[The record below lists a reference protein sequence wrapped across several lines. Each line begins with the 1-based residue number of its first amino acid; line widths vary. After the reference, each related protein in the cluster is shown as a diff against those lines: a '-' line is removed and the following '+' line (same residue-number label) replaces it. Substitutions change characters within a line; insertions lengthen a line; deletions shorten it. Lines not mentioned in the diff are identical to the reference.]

1 MVAVDNEKLSNE
13 VENFGGRWVKTSTE
27 CQSGTDRVAEVA
39 SRFPDVELF
48 VNVQADEPEI
58 KRETIDRVVQSLM
71 DCPKADIATAGTPI
85 TDENTIHDPS
95 SVKIVF
101 GRDHSERKQH

>member
-1 MVAVDNEKLSNE
+1 MRVCVVVAVDNERLSNE
-13 VENFGGRWVKTSTE
+13 VENFGGSWISTSTE

-58 KRETIDRVVQSLM
+58 KGETIDLVVQSLM
-71 DCPKADIATAGTPI
+71 DCPEADIATAGTPVDASPPAS
-85 TDENTIHDPS
+85 THQVNAPKH
-95 SVKIVF
+95 
-101 GRDHSERKQH
+101 